1 MIKILAPT
9 RNYEIAR
16 MQVEAG
22 ADELYM
28 GVDAGDFNVYS
39 YGGRFRRMNGVVTQV
54 PSGRGTGQDQQLL
67 RKENVLSS

>member
-39 YGGRFRRMNGVVTQV
+39 YGGGFRRMNGVVPQV
-54 PSGRGTGQDQQLL
+54 PSVEELAKISSYCGR
-67 RKENVLSS
+67 RMYWSS